1 MNQRR
6 ARGRRNQG
14 RAAAAVEL
22 VLMLPMLA
30 FVCLVAIDYSRLFF
44 AWATLADVARDGA
57 LYASDSSFATST
69 TFANT
74 QAAALADASNLSPAP
89 TIVSTSGVDAGGNS
103 YVQVTA
109 TYQFQTI
116 ANYPGIPNS
125 VSLSRSLR
133 MVVTPP

>member
-1 MNQRR
+1 MSRPR
-6 ARGRRNQG
+6 ARGRRNSG

-22 VLMLPMLA
+22 VLMLPMLS
-30 FVCLVAIDYSRLFF
+30 FVCLVAIDYSRLFY

-69 TFANT
+69 TYAT
-74 QAAALADASNLSPAP
+74 AQQAALADASNLSPAP
-89 TIVSTSGVDAGGNS
+89 TITSTSGVDAGGNS